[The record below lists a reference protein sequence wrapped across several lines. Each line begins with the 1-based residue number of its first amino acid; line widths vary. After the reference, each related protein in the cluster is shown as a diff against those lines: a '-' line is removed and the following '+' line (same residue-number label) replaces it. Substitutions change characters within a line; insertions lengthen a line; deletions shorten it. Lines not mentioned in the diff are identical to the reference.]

1 MASDSSK
8 LTAKL
13 DTVNACL
20 NELEAEL
27 TPLLAQSLPETA
39 VNLSAI
45 QQAKLH
51 VLLPYLTNGLLFGV
65 TCAILSSDY
74 SDSIFSL
81 LENTGHR
88 P

>member
-1 MASDSSK
+1 MASNSSK

-20 NELEAEL
+20 DQLEAEL
-27 TPLLAQSLPETA
+27 IPLLSQSLPETA

-51 VLLPYLTNGLLFGV
+51 VLLPYLTNGLLFGA
-65 TCAILSSDY
+65 THD
-74 SDSIFSL
+74 L
-81 LENTGHR
+81 LL
-88 P
+88 